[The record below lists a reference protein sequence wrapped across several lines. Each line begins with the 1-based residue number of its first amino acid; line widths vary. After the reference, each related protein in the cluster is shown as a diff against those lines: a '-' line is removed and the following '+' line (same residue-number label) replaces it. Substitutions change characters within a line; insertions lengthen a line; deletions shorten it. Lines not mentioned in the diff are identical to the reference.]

1 MYIYNSRYLER
12 VFVHIY
18 SINGGGGAAGGG
30 GISLSILFGVPG
42 GRGPIGVSGGMAPS
56 ESSPL
61 LYDESESS
69 LLLSKCIFG
78 GRGGVLELWAIQNL
92 DHYCL
97 LLNPPGEGLEAVA
110 ELSMV
115 SVC

>member
-1 MYIYNSRYLER
+1 MCLYTFTALMVEVERLEVEVYR
-12 VFVHIY
+12 CQHCLESQVD
-18 SINGGGGAAGGG
+18 
-30 GISLSILFGVPG
+30 

-78 GRGGVLELWAIQNL
+78 GRGGVLELWATRIWITI
-92 DHYCL
+92 
-97 LLNPPGEGLEAVA
+97 
-110 ELSMV
+110 V
-115 SVC
+115 SF